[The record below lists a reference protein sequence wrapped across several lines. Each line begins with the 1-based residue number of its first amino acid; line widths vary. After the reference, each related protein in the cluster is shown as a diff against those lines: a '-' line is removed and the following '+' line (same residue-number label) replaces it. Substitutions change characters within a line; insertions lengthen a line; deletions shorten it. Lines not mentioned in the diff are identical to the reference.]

1 MKNSLQ
7 KTIAAMMLTFKM
19 ILCLNDNWET
29 YIKNCIYEVR
39 EVEKREVEKMLS
51 CMDPEKC
58 YSEYMCCN
66 CGKTKIVP
74 HSCKSRICTVCGKKH
89 ADEWSE
95 KINKEMY
102 AVTYRHIILTVSDR
116 LWGYFEGNSALQK
129 LMLDTAAKVMK
140 DIVKKY
146 NGKDKRAEPGIIMV
160 LHPFGRDL
168 KTNMHVHMLMTEGGL
183 TPKGKWIP
191 MSYIDYT
198 VIRKKWQYYILTA
211 LKKAMP
217 RDKELAKIIDWCF
230 KERSNGFNIQAKRR
244 IEGKTKQAA
253 RYMARY
259 VRHPAIADSRII
271 GYDTQ
276 NVTFIYEREGKTNT
290 VVMDKYE
297 FIHNVIKHIPDNNF
311 KMVRYFGIHA
321 RRSKKSVR
329 IVMEKLGLVVNYK
342 TNPFSWRKNIKEYT
356 GKDPLKC
363 SDCGGEMLLY
373 KVVYINKSG
382 ELREYGGIDIFIKKI
397 TRKGIIINEKEEKQK
412 KTRDEETSNTKYY
425 QVCLC

>member
-29 YIKNCIYEVR
+29 YIKNWIYEVR

-160 LHPFGRDL
+160 LHPFVRDL

-373 KVVYINKSG
+373 KVVCINKSG